1 MELTRSQCILL
12 INMFNASLVTAQN
25 SGIPIGQEY
34 YKDIDEIK
42 EKLYQE
48 LTIRNKEINI

>member
-12 INMFNASLVTAQN
+12 INMFNASLVAAKN
-25 SGIPIGQEY
+25 SGVPIGQEY

-48 LTIRNKEINI
+48 LYDRNKEVMN